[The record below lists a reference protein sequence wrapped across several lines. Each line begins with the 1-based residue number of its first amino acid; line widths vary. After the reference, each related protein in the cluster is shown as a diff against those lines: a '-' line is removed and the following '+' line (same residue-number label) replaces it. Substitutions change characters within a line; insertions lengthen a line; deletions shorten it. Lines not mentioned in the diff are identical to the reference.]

1 VRSTP
6 DLFTF
11 RELKEAISHGI
22 VVIIFTPVLAG
33 MEVVF
38 VEEGLPKAEPAG
50 QGLLLFVIGQ
60 APNNTR

>member
-38 VEEGLPKAEPAG
+38 VEEGLPKAEP
-50 QGLLLFVIGQ
+50 QGKVCCSS
-60 APNNTR
+60 